1 MAKKATL
8 RRGFKSEANR
18 TAIAYRTALGLEPTD
33 KMCGFELAK
42 HMGVKIYTLLDF
54 NVLESEMHLY
64 NEWSAVTL
72 PNRNGDRIIIHNHSH
87 SPERQQSNLMHELSH
102 IICGHKMR
110 ETEIKFDFGLM
121 RDFDKE
127 QEDEANCLGGCL
139 QLPRESL
146 LWAIKKGMNK
156 SDISKYYMASTPM
169 VTKRINET
177 GVMKQISYMK
187 K

>member
-18 TAIAYRTALGLEPTD
+18 KAISYRAELGLAPYD

-42 HMGVKIYTLLDF
+42 HLDIFIFTLLDF
-54 NVLESEMHLY
+54 QVLESEMHIHKG
-64 NEWSAVTL
+64 WSAVTL
-72 PNRNGDRIIIHNHSH
+72 PNKFGDRIIIHNHTH
-87 SPERQQSNLMHELSH
+87 SPQRQQSNLMHELSH
-102 IICGHKMR
+102 VICSHEMR
-110 ETEIKFDFGLM
+110 KTEIQLDFGLM

-127 QEDEANCLGGCL
+127 QEAEADCLGGCL

-146 LWAIKKGMNK
+146 LWALKKGMSK
-156 SDISKYYMASTPM
+156 SDISKHYVASIPM

-177 GVMKQISYMK
+177 GVMKQLFYNK